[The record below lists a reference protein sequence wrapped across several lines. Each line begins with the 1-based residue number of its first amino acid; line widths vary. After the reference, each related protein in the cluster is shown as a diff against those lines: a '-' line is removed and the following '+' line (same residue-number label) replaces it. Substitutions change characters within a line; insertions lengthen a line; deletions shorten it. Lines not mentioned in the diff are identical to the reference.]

1 MMGLGL
7 VGALLLAAATPASD
21 LTARLDAAA
30 KQYNAAIPAVAPVT
44 GTDTAADYLQRLLDD
59 RELFPIKDV
68 PDGYTRAQ
76 YEQIAGTISELDIN
90 VANQLV
96 HRNYAR
102 MSDAPGLHEVFVK
115 STVDGTMQ
123 PVAVYVPAAYDRRKP
138 APLVVFLHGHP
149 QSESQLLAPA
159 FIEDLANSTGSI
171 IVAPYGR
178 GYYNFRKAASQD
190 VYDAFDEA
198 LRTFTIDPRKRF
210 LAGYSM
216 GGFSVFEIQAIRHDA
231 WSAVMCISGG
241 LLGPDAPRAVSAL
254 RMTPLYVL
262 TGDNDESID
271 PKYTTESAQYL
282 AMSHIDVTFYDQH
295 DGTHRLVTLLP
306 ILSRAWHDMHDGT
319 VHQMAVTDMP
329 SFNLS
334 FSISEPSF
342 KI

>member
-1 MMGLGL
+1 MMGLAL
-7 VGALLLAAATPASD
+7 VAAFVFAVATPITD
-21 LTARLDAAA
+21 LSSKLDAAA
-30 KQYNAAIPAVAPVT
+30 KQYYAAIPAIAPVT
-44 GTDTAADYLQRLLDD
+44 GTDTASDYLHRLLDD
-59 RELFPIKDV
+59 RALFPITQA
-68 PDGYTRAQ
+68 PEGYSQAQ
-76 YEQIAGTISELDIN
+76 YRQIAETIGTLDLD

-96 HRNYAR
+96 HRSYER

-123 PVAVYVPAAYDRRKP
+123 AAAVYVPQAYDKRKA

-149 QSESQLLAPA
+149 QSESQLLAPS
-159 FIEDLANSTGSI
+159 FIEELANSTGSI

-198 LRTFTIDPRKRF
+198 LHVFNIDPRKRY

-241 LLGPDAPRAVSAL
+241 LLGPDAAQSVTAL
-254 RMTPLYVL
+254 RLTPVYIL
-262 TGDNDESID
+262 TGDQDQSID
-271 PKYTTESAQYL
+271 PKYTTASAQYL
-282 AMSHIDVTFYDQH
+282 AASGDDVAFYEQS

-306 ILSRAWHDMHDGT
+306 ILTRAWHDMHDGAMHQLVVTNAPHFSLSMT
-319 VHQMAVTDMP
+319 V
-329 SFNLS
+329 
-334 FSISEPSF
+334 SEPTF